1 MSVLEKKRR
10 KKKMRTTIIIK
21 THTPPPHRRYLEA
34 QTGVSGEGLGLG
46 LDWTATRA
54 ISLVSMDF
62 MDQPREK
69 CIKVSMV

>member
-10 KKKMRTTIIIK
+10 KKKMRTTIIFK
-21 THTPPPHRRYLEA
+21 THPPSPHRRYLEA
-34 QTGVSGEGLGLG
+34 QTGVSGEGLG